1 MVNFR
6 KHIIGLL
13 VEKGLITSR
22 QAEDIVSLQKE
33 RKAKLSSLLVEENL
47 ITEEALLKFISS
59 NITLPD
65 VYGLQLSQL
74 KITPETLNSIS
85 YKTVK
90 EYRLCPLLRSGQRL
104 TIGVASLLSMLDFDD
119 IAELHNSDVTPVV
132 LSEAELSGLIERYYP
147 DNGPGGQKFQKMED
161 IFGSIVKEMPIL
173 DVDEMNTSDLFRLTK
188 EMPIVKAT
196 DFIINKAVE
205 SKASDILVEPLE
217 GATRI
222 RLRIDGILHQ
232 VETFPREYHPLIISR
247 VKIIANL
254 DIAEHRLPQDGQFKM
269 KTEDRD
275 IDFRVSVFPTTNG
288 EKIVI
293 RVLDKSQGTADIDK
307 LGFDEDKLKR
317 LKKTAL
323 LPYGMILACGPT
335 GSGKSSTLYSILKY
349 VHTPQKNI
357 ITVEDPVEYQLKGI
371 NQVSVNLKTGLTFAR
386 ALRAILRQDPD
397 IIMIGEIRDSE
408 TVDIAVKAALT
419 GHLVLSTLH
428 TNTAC
433 ASVVRLVDMGIEPF
447 LINASLAC
455 VISQRLARRICL
467 KCKENVPQQSYFRGA
482 GCAEC
487 GKSGYSGRVLISEFL
502 YMTSEIREAIVAK
515 NLSEVRLREI
525 AVSQG
530 MRTLREEG
538 KVMALSGIT
547 TYEEVLRVTPADS

>member
-1 MVNFR
+1 M
-6 KHIIGLL
+6 
-13 VEKGLITSR
+13 
-22 QAEDIVSLQKE
+22 
-33 RKAKLSSLLVEENL
+33 
-47 ITEEALLKFISS
+47 
-59 NITLPD
+59 
-65 VYGLQLSQL
+65 
-74 KITPETLNSIS
+74 
-85 YKTVK
+85 
-90 EYRLCPLLRSGQRL
+90 
-104 TIGVASLLSMLDFDD
+104 
-119 IAELHNSDVTPVV
+119 
-132 LSEAELSGLIERYYP
+132 
-147 DNGPGGQKFQKMED
+147 
-161 IFGSIVKEMPIL
+161 
-173 DVDEMNTSDLFRLTK
+173 
-188 EMPIVKAT
+188 
-196 DFIINKAVE
+196 
-205 SKASDILVEPLE
+205 
-217 GATRI
+217 
-222 RLRIDGILHQ
+222 
-232 VETFPREYHPLIISR
+232 ETFPRAYHPLIISR
-247 VKIIANL
+247 VKIISNL

-269 KTEDRD
+269 KTGDRD

-293 RVLDKSQGTADIDK
+293 RILDKSQGMADIDK
-307 LGFDEDKLKR
+307 LGFGEDKLTR
-317 LKKTAL
+317 LKKTVL

-335 GSGKSSTLYSILKY
+335 GSGKSSTLYSILRY

-371 NQVSVNLKTGLTFAR
+371 NQVSVNIKTGLTFAR

-467 KCKENVPQQSYFRGA
+467 KCRESVPEQPYFRGA
-482 GCAEC
+482 GCSEC
-487 GKSGYSGRVLISEFL
+487 NKSGYKGRVLISEFL
-502 YMTSEIREAIVAK
+502 YVTPEIRETIVSP
-515 NLSEVRLREI
+515 NLSEGRIREI

-538 KVMALSGIT
+538 QAMALSGIT
-547 TYEEVLRVTPADS
+547 TYEEVLRVTPADT